1 MAQFEDPITSE
12 IDTVTADV
20 MKQFIPQDDTET
32 PEPDTP
38 EVAEEESSDEPEGA
52 ETEAEPSEESAEESD
67 EAEEAEEGDE
77 EEAADEVALPDGMV
91 AVKVIDDKLVTE
103 FVVKDHEGEEVEPPA
118 LMIEY
123 KANGKVR
130 KDRLDQVVKLAQF
143 GVYNQEREQNLL
155 AQQEEMTKE
164 VESIAEQLTVR
175 EDQIRQLLEDED
187 AYLKVRE
194 RYLQENA
201 PEKRVQRAESEVKEL
216 RNKQV
221 EERRMVQAEQFYT
234 GTVVPSLE
242 QIASEYPEVELE
254 EVSAQFSAALV
265 PVMKNGVVPPEM
277 YPQIEQYIETVLRE
291 WAEQKHTARVARYQG
306 EKAKA
311 EKEAEAAKVAAAKAK
326 RSAASAV
333 RPAVRS
339 GASATKSTTKPKA
352 SMSVE
357 DAEEDALNSVLASL
371 SR

>member
-12 IDTVTADV
+12 IDNVTSEV

-32 PEPDTP
+32 PAPDTP
-38 EVAEEESSDEPEGA
+38 EVAEEESSDDHEGA
-52 ETEAEPSEESAEESD
+52 EEEVETSEESEEASEDSDEES
-67 EAEEAEEGDE
+67 EAEDKVE
-77 EEAADEVALPDGMV
+77 LPEGMV
-91 AVKVIDDKLVTE
+91 AVKTIADKLVTE
-103 FVVKDHEGEEVEPPA
+103 FVVKDDGGEEVEPPA

-123 KANGKVR
+123 KANGKMR

-155 AQQEEMTKE
+155 AQQDEMTKE
-164 VESIAEQLTVR
+164 VESIAEQLSVR
-175 EDQIRQLLEDED
+175 EDQLRKLLEDEE

-194 RYLQENA
+194 RYLLENA
-201 PEKRVQRAESEVKEL
+201 PERRVERAESEVKEL
-216 RNKQV
+216 RQKQV
-221 EERRMVQAEQFYT
+221 DERRVAQAEQFYV
-234 GTVVPSLE
+234 GTVIPSLE
-242 QIASEYPEVELE
+242 KIASEFPEVELE

-265 PVMKNGVVPPEM
+265 PVMKNGVVPAEL
-277 YPQIEQYIETVLRE
+277 YPQVEQYIETVLRE
-291 WAEQKHTARVARYQG
+291 WAEQKHTARVTRYQG

-326 RSAASAV
+326 RSAATAV

-339 GASATKSTTKPKA
+339 SANVTKATTKPKA
-352 SMSVE
+352 NMSVE

-371 SR
+371 RT

>member
-32 PEPDTP
+32 ADLDTP
-38 EVAEEESSDEPEGA
+38 ESAEEESSDETEGA
-52 ETEAEPSEESAEESD
+52 EAEAEPSEESDETAEESED
-67 EAEEAEEGDE
+67 TEGEAEEAP
-77 EEAADEVALPDGMV
+77 DEVALPEGMV
-91 AVKVIDDKLVTE
+91 AIKTIDDKLVTE
-103 FVVKDHEGEEVEPPA
+103 FVVKDGEGDEVEPPA

-123 KANGKVR
+123 KANGKMR

-143 GVYNQEREQNLL
+143 GVYNQEREQSLL
-155 AQQEEMTKE
+155 AQQDEMTKE
-164 VESIAEQLTVR
+164 VESMSEQLSVR
-175 EDQIRQLLEDED
+175 EDQLRQLLEDEE
-187 AYLKVRE
+187 AYIRVRE

-216 RNKQV
+216 RQKQV
-221 EERRMVQAEQFYT
+221 EERRVAQAEQFYT
-234 GTVVPSLE
+234 GTVIPSLE
-242 QIASEYPEVELE
+242 QIAADFPEVELE

-265 PVMKNGVVPPEM
+265 PVMKNGAVPVEM

-291 WAEQKHTARVARYQG
+291 WAEQKHTARVTRYQG

-339 GASATKSTTKPKA
+339 GAQAAKATKPKTSA
-352 SMSVE
+352 SIE
-357 DAEEDALNSVLASL
+357 DAEEDALNTVLASL
-371 SR
+371 RT